1 MRAAYDRAPNAT
13 AVRSE
18 PPAIPR
24 ANSYG
29 LLQVDSADAVTSTSR
44 PSVQPSNNERLGVT
58 VDPTRLLSAP
68 CRAAAG
74 AFETTTA
81 CPMSRC
87 ARRDA
92 PGFDSSSARCCSPG
106 ERQLTSDAGT
116 RVLLLRCSSVAKTGA
131 NRSRRQPRDSS
142 EPGCRRV
149 GSQGPLRP
157 NPTLADR
164 AAAGRPDGPALRR
177 RSPRAGTRA

>member
-1 MRAAYDRAPNAT
+1 
-13 AVRSE
+13 
-18 PPAIPR
+18 
-24 ANSYG
+24 
-29 LLQVDSADAVTSTSR
+29 
-44 PSVQPSNNERLGVT
+44 
-58 VDPTRLLSAP
+58 
-68 CRAAAG
+68 
-74 AFETTTA
+74 
-81 CPMSRC
+81 MSRC

-116 RVLLLRCSSVAKTGA
+116 RVLLLRCSSVKTGA

-157 NPTLADR
+157 NPTWRTGQQPEDRMVRRFADEVLERGLERDIKERTHGGTPGLEIPLKHRSGFLRWHFFNPKPLR
-164 AAAGRPDGPALRR
+164 ASRAESARPRRLPSRSEPTQPHRRALQANDLRFQSAR
-177 RSPRAGTRA
+177 HGVS